1 MYFIWHVCVR
11 NTFVQNEKRKMLKIN
26 IFTWFFIIF
35 LLYELDGPKSEL
47 PCLCFE
53 VTRLFGSPLQPVMRS
68 LNSDQQQI
76 KGRQDDDAKDVYAG
90 VYH

>member
-1 MYFIWHVCVR
+1 MQQIFCVSLR
-11 NTFVQNEKRKMLKIN
+11 CAG
-26 IFTWFFIIF
+26 WF
-35 LLYELDGPKSEL
+35 KVREL

-53 VTRLFGSPLQPVMRS
+53 VTRLFGSQPRPLMRS

-76 KGRQDDDAKDVYAG
+76 KGRQDDDVKDVYAG